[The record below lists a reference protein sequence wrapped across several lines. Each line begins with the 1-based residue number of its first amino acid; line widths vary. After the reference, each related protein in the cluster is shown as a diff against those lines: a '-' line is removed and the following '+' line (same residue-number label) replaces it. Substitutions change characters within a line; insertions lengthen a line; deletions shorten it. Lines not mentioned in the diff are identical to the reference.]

1 MIKILTVIG
10 ARPQIIK
17 AAALSRCIKESYSS
31 EIKELIVHTG
41 QHYDQ
46 NMSQIFFDELGI
58 PKPNMN
64 LSVGSGNHGVQTAKM
79 IEGLEEILIAEQPD
93 AIVVYGDTNSTL
105 AAGVAASKLHVPIV
119 HIEAGL
125 RSYNKKMPEEVNRI
139 MCDHASTLLFSPTKA
154 GIENLIKEGFKTTN
168 LQPYTMNNPGIFHCG
183 DIMYDNSLHFS
194 KLSDQQSTV
203 LDDNDIEKDKF
214 VLSTIHRNDNTDIPE
229 RLSGIFEAILEIIE
243 NHNISFVLP
252 LHPRTNKLLKQNTS
266 AELYLNIKSEKR
278 LKIIPPVSFLDMIAL
293 EKNAKII
300 VTDSG
305 GVQKEA
311 FFFKKP
317 CVILRPET
325 EWVELVSCGAAKI
338 VGWHKDKIISAFND
352 YYTTTNVSFPP
363 LFGDGKA
370 ASFMCAKMIETF
382 E

>member
-17 AAALSRCIKESYSS
+17 AAGLSRCIKESFSS
-31 EIKELIVHTG
+31 EITELIVHTG

-46 NMSQIFFDELGI
+46 NMSQVFFDELGI

-64 LSVGSGNHGVQTAKM
+64 LSVGSGNHGAQTAKM
-79 IEGLEEILIAEQPD
+79 IEGLEEILLAEKPD

-139 MCDHASTLLFSPTKA
+139 MCDHTSTLLFSPTKA
-154 GIENLIKEGFKTTN
+154 GLNNLIKEGFKTSN
-168 LQPYTMNNPGIFHCG
+168 EQPYTMDNPGIFHCG

-194 KLSDQQSTV
+194 KLSDEQSTV
-203 LDDNDIEKDKF
+203 LNDNAIEKGNY

-243 NHNISFVLP
+243 NHDISFVLP
-252 LHPRTNKLLKQNTS
+252 LHPRTNKLLEQNTS
-266 AELYLNIKSEKR
+266 AELYAKIKAEKR
-278 LKIIPPVSFLDMIAL
+278 LKIIEPVSFLDMIAL
-293 EKNAKII
+293 EKNAKLI

-325 EWVELVSCGAAKI
+325 EWIELVSCGAAKI
-338 VGWHKDKIISAFND
+338 VGWHKERIISAFNA
-352 YYTTTNVSFPP
+352 YYNNNDIEFPE

-370 ASFMCAKMIETF
+370 AAFMCEKMLETF
-382 E
+382 D